1 MIRVRDGQ
9 LVEHR
14 ALLDSAAMQ
23 HQLGEAAE
31 T

>member
-1 MIRVRDGQ
+1 MIRVRDGK
-9 LVEHR
+9 LVEHW

-23 HQLGEAAE
+23 HQLGEGAE